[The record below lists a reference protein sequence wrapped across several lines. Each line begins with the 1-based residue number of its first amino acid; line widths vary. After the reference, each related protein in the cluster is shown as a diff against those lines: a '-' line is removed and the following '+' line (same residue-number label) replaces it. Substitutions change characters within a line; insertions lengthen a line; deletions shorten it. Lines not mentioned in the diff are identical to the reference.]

1 MDALTLAQPVLVL
14 GAIVPT
20 ALLGRWAARRLGQ
33 PEVVGEISVCLLLG
47 VLLVT
52 RFGWGGAHSPGKDVL
67 AELGHL
73 GLALFLVGAAHEI
86 RGGASRL
93 SGRAV
98 AWLTVGSALLPMAA
112 GALLAVWVLR
122 YGGPRLRGGA
132 DTPALVLLLIVSLAV
147 TAVPVLA
154 GILKDRRMQ
163 HTETGRLAMA
173 SAVTIDAVTW
183 VLLALSVALAT
194 GDGGV
199 GRAGAVLAG
208 GALGAYAVRRLAAA
222 APVRTAAAA
231 HPTAV
236 LVLVAAAAFGAATA
250 TGQLGLTEVF
260 GAALM
265 GLALPADG
273 ERGPFTRAADTLG
286 RAGRVALPL
295 LFTITG
301 TSLAVG
307 PDAVF
312 SWPAVALG
320 TGLAIAGKLIGSYLG
335 ARAGARSHRE
345 GLRLAALMNTR
356 GLTEIVVLQTG
367 YSAGILTSGLYLAL
381 IIMALVTTAL
391 SGPLL
396 WVADRRTRPV
406 PVGAEPT
413 LLPAER

>member
-1 MDALTLAQPVLVL
+1 MDALTLAPPALVL

-112 GALLAVWVLR
+112 GALLAAWVLR

-183 VLLALSVALAT
+183 VLLRCPWRWPPA
-194 GDGGV
+194 
-199 GRAGAVLAG
+199 
-208 GALGAYAVRRLAAA
+208 
-222 APVRTAAAA
+222 TAASIG
-231 HPTAV
+231 PV
-236 LVLVAAAAFGAATA
+236 PSS
-250 TGQLGLTEVF
+250 
-260 GAALM
+260 
-265 GLALPADG
+265 PA
-273 ERGPFTRAADTLG
+273 
-286 RAGRVALPL
+286 
-295 LFTITG
+295 
-301 TSLAVG
+301 
-307 PDAVF
+307 
-312 SWPAVALG
+312 
-320 TGLAIAGKLIGSYLG
+320 
-335 ARAGARSHRE
+335 ARS
-345 GLRLAALMNTR
+345 APTR
-356 GLTEIVVLQTG
+356 CAGWPPPPRCGPRPPPTPRR
-367 YSAGILTSGLYLAL
+367 YWSWSPRRPSA
-381 IIMALVTTAL
+381 
-391 SGPLL
+391 
-396 WVADRRTRPV
+396 RP
-406 PVGAEPT
+406 PP
-413 LLPAER
+413 PANSA